1 MSQVQKWLPKAE
13 GKERRLKAIAV
24 IQAGHTGG
32 EKSFTVGVCVCV
44 WWWGGV
50 MRGMTH
56 KNKAMCDQ

>member
-32 EKSFTVGVCVCV
+32 EKSFTVGV
-44 WWWGGV
+44 WGGSDERDDTQKQSNV
-50 MRGMTH
+50 
-56 KNKAMCDQ
+56 

>member
-44 WWWGGV
+44 WWWGGGDERDDTQKQSNV
-50 MRGMTH
+50 
-56 KNKAMCDQ
+56 